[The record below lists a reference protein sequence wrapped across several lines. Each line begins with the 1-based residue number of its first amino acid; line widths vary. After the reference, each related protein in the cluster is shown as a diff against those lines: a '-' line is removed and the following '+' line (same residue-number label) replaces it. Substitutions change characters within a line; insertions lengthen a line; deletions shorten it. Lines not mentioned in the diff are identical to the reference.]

1 MQHTYS
7 FLFNIIFDLM
17 RSSAFREISFRLRV
31 SPTQNN
37 FRGGFCFPRWLLL
50 SQMAFAFQISLLAI
64 MDIIDIIGI
73 IDHNGHYG
81 RLCPLCPMKSIKSIL
96 ETYFLL
102 RNQLLF
108 PKGIFFPEID
118 LESKLI

>member
-1 MQHTYS
+1 M
-7 FLFNIIFDLM
+7 
-17 RSSAFREISFRLRV
+17 
-31 SPTQNN
+31 
-37 FRGGFCFPRWLLL
+37 
-50 SQMAFAFQISLLAI
+50 AI
-64 MDIIDIIGI
+64 MVDYV
-73 IDHNGHYG
+73 HYVHYANYVHYVHYANYVHYVHYANYVHYG

>member
-1 MQHTYS
+1 MIFNVHVVKYLCVMRILSYFNQH
-7 FLFNIIFDLM
+7 M
-17 RSSAFREISFRLRV
+17 ISCVLALSGKLVFVYGYLPHKIV
-31 SPTQNN
+31 SEVD
-37 FRGGFCFPRWLLL
+37 
-50 SQMAFAFQISLLAI
+50 FAFQISLLAI